1 METEVLGNI
10 PRLYTALADWLA
22 CLLYLFFLPKRTAGW
37 RRYTIH
43 AVFLLLLGVFMQA
56 TGQVPQF
63 WFLPCIAV
71 SILIMYLY
79 IRMQADVPARSAGY
93 YCVRAFIL
101 GELAA
106 SLEWQLY
113 YYMAGRQGT
122 PGAGARVCILAVDYA
137 AVYGAVFALERNYND
152 IASPLHIHKKEFLST
167 LFIGVAVYAASNL
180 SYVSPDTPFSGKMTA
195 EIYNIRT
202 LVDLG
207 GMAILFAH
215 HMQLVE
221 YRRKKERDAL
231 QNVLQAQY
239 AQYRSAQDSIDLIN
253 KKYHDLKHQIA
264 VLRSETSEEK
274 AHYLDAMEQE
284 IRSYEAQNKTG
295 NEVLDTILT
304 SKSLYCQQHGIT
316 LTCVADGAAL
326 DFMDTMD
333 LCSLFG
339 NALDNAIESVEKLP
353 DSEQRLIHLVVARK
367 KSFVWI
373 RVENTYD
380 GAFQADGTLP
390 KTTKTDACYHGYGL
404 KSIYDTAEKYGG
416 TAEISVNHIAVVE
429 DSAQD
434 RAVLDS
440 YLEKYQQEKNCHFQI
455 THFSDGDEI
464 ALGYKGGYDLI
475 LMDIE
480 MTFMDG
486 MSAAEEIRRADPE
499 VLIIFITNSPQYAI
513 KGYAV
518 QALDYILKP
527 LSYYAFCQRMNHVRE
542 LLGRRQKHFLTV
554 PCAGGVQKLDASDIY
569 YVEICDHDLLFHTKQ
584 GEVHSTGSMRDVEQK
599 LPPENFFRSSK
610 AYLVNLEHVDG
621 IQDED
626 AIVNGERVQI
636 SRAKRKAFLAA
647 LNHYMGETI

>member
-1 METEVLGNI
+1 MQSEVLGNI

-122 PGAGARVCILAVDYA
+122 PGAGVSVCILAVDYA

-152 IASPLHIHKKEFLST
+152 IASPLHVHKKEFLST

-295 NEVLDTILT
+295 NEVLDVVLT
-304 SKSLYCQQHGIT
+304 EKSMHCEARHIT
-316 LTCVADGAAL
+316 LNCVADGSAVAFVEPGDLYAL
-326 DFMDTMD
+326 F
-333 LCSLFG
+333 S
-339 NALDNAIESVEKLP
+339 NALDQAIDAVNEIASEHLEILTKNPYETMTKVKNAGAIFLGEYSSEPLGDYFAGPNHILPTNGTARFFSPLNVDDFLKKTSIISYSRDALEKVHKEIEL
-353 DSEQRLIHLVVARK
+353 
-367 KSFVWI
+367 F
-373 RVENTYD
+373 
-380 GAFQADGTLP
+380 
-390 KTTKTDACYHGYGL
+390 
-404 KSIYDTAEKYGG
+404 AEKEGL
-416 TAEISVNHIAVVE
+416 TAHA
-429 DSAQD
+429 
-434 RAVLDS
+434 
-440 YLEKYQQEKNCHFQI
+440 
-455 THFSDGDEI
+455 
-464 ALGYKGGYDLI
+464 
-475 LMDIE
+475 
-480 MTFMDG
+480 
-486 MSAAEEIRRADPE
+486 
-499 VLIIFITNSPQYAI
+499 NSI
-513 KGYAV
+513 K
-518 QALDYILKP
+518 
-527 LSYYAFCQRMNHVRE
+527 VRFE
-542 LLGRRQKHFLTV
+542 
-554 PCAGGVQKLDASDIY
+554 
-569 YVEICDHDLLFHTKQ
+569 
-584 GEVHSTGSMRDVEQK
+584 
-599 LPPENFFRSSK
+599 
-610 AYLVNLEHVDG
+610 
-621 IQDED
+621 
-626 AIVNGERVQI
+626 
-636 SRAKRKAFLAA
+636 
-647 LNHYMGETI
+647 

>member
-1 METEVLGNI
+1 M
-10 PRLYTALADWLA
+10 
-22 CLLYLFFLPKRTAGW
+22 
-37 RRYTIH
+37 
-43 AVFLLLLGVFMQA
+43 
-56 TGQVPQF
+56 
-63 WFLPCIAV
+63 
-71 SILIMYLY
+71 
-79 IRMQADVPARSAGY
+79 
-93 YCVRAFIL
+93 
-101 GELAA
+101 
-106 SLEWQLY
+106 
-113 YYMAGRQGT
+113 
-122 PGAGARVCILAVDYA
+122 
-137 AVYGAVFALERNYND
+137 
-152 IASPLHIHKKEFLST
+152 
-167 LFIGVAVYAASNL
+167 
-180 SYVSPDTPFSGKMTA
+180 
-195 EIYNIRT
+195 
-202 LVDLG
+202 
-207 GMAILFAH
+207 
-215 HMQLVE
+215 
-221 YRRKKERDAL
+221 
-231 QNVLQAQY
+231 
-239 AQYRSAQDSIDLIN
+239 
-253 KKYHDLKHQIA
+253 
-264 VLRSETSEEK
+264 
-274 AHYLDAMEQE
+274 
-284 IRSYEAQNKTG
+284 
-295 NEVLDTILT
+295 
-304 SKSLYCQQHGIT
+304 
-316 LTCVADGAAL
+316 
-326 DFMDTMD
+326 
-333 LCSLFG
+333 
-339 NALDNAIESVEKLP
+339 
-353 DSEQRLIHLVVARK
+353 
-367 KSFVWI
+367 
-373 RVENTYD
+373 
-380 GAFQADGTLP
+380 
-390 KTTKTDACYHGYGL
+390 
-404 KSIYDTAEKYGG
+404 
-416 TAEISVNHIAVVE
+416 NHIAVVE

-626 AIVNGERVQI
+626 ASVNGDRVQI

>member
-1 METEVLGNI
+1 M
-10 PRLYTALADWLA
+10 
-22 CLLYLFFLPKRTAGW
+22 
-37 RRYTIH
+37 
-43 AVFLLLLGVFMQA
+43 
-56 TGQVPQF
+56 
-63 WFLPCIAV
+63 
-71 SILIMYLY
+71 
-79 IRMQADVPARSAGY
+79 
-93 YCVRAFIL
+93 
-101 GELAA
+101 
-106 SLEWQLY
+106 
-113 YYMAGRQGT
+113 
-122 PGAGARVCILAVDYA
+122 
-137 AVYGAVFALERNYND
+137 NY
-152 IASPLHIHKKEFLST
+152 
-167 LFIGVAVYAASNL
+167 
-180 SYVSPDTPFSGKMTA
+180 
-195 EIYNIRT
+195 
-202 LVDLG
+202 
-207 GMAILFAH
+207 
-215 HMQLVE
+215 
-221 YRRKKERDAL
+221 
-231 QNVLQAQY
+231 
-239 AQYRSAQDSIDLIN
+239 
-253 KKYHDLKHQIA
+253 
-264 VLRSETSEEK
+264 
-274 AHYLDAMEQE
+274 
-284 IRSYEAQNKTG
+284 
-295 NEVLDTILT
+295 
-304 SKSLYCQQHGIT
+304 
-316 LTCVADGAAL
+316 
-326 DFMDTMD
+326 
-333 LCSLFG
+333 
-339 NALDNAIESVEKLP
+339 
-353 DSEQRLIHLVVARK
+353 
-367 KSFVWI
+367 
-373 RVENTYD
+373 
-380 GAFQADGTLP
+380 
-390 KTTKTDACYHGYGL
+390 
-404 KSIYDTAEKYGG
+404 
-416 TAEISVNHIAVVE
+416 IAVVE

-542 LLGRRQKHFLTV
+542 L
-554 PCAGGVQKLDASDIY
+554 DASDIY